1 MSNIPNIE
9 RDVENNGDL
18 HSVSAVLIDS
28 GNPAADCKAFLH
40 QVSAELAEAF
50 SPNEPI
56 KPLLKARAEA
66 VDSVMRHLWQQ
77 SLADEPRAM
86 LAAVGGYGRGEL
98 YPQSDIDL
106 LFLLQEEPSAE
117 LGEHISS
124 MLQALWDLGLRIGQS
139 VRLVSECR
147 ELAEQDLTIFTTM
160 LEARHL
166 AGNAALLD
174 ALNTEL
180 ARDKV
185 WDSAA
190 FFSAKQ
196 QETVERHER
205 FANTEFNIEPNV
217 KNGPGGLRDIQVIG
231 WVARRHYGV
240 ALHQLSADSFLT
252 AEERRMLEAGENF
265 IGQVRFA
272 LHMISGREED
282 RLLLDHQ
289 RKLAA
294 LWEMVDGEK
303 LAVEQFMQVYY
314 RWTKSINQLSELLMQ
329 IYDWDILHSATVPHT
344 QVLDDDF
351 ELQDDLLAARHADVF
366 TQRPANLLR
375 AFVVM
380 ANDERIQGIAPETW
394 RLLRSAKELIDG
406 NFRAQPEH
414 QELFMALLRSPF
426 GVTKQL
432 RRMASHGILG
442 RYLPEFGKIIG
453 QMQFDLFHAY
463 TVDAHTLAVL
473 ANTRR
478 FKRADYTDR
487 FPVSTRIAQR
497 LRKPELL
504 YIAAL
509 YHDIGKGRG
518 GDHSELGA
526 VDALGFCQ
534 RHNLDARDTEL
545 IVWLVRNHLVMSSI
559 SQRKDIS
566 DPEEILRFA
575 SHVVTEERLDY
586 LYTLTVADIDGT
598 NPELWNAWRSSLLRQ
613 LYTETRRALRRGLEN
628 PIAREDVVTA
638 TKKATADLLESRGF
652 LDSELEEIWDRRG
665 DDYFLRERPG
675 DIAWHTEVLAEL
687 EDPSKPLVLV
697 RQASDSSVANATQ
710 IFVHAPDKP
719 DLFTRICVAIESLE
733 LSVHDARV
741 YSGNDGATLDTF
753 YVLRADGRPIADTEL
768 TLERIRA
775 GLQKAMESEQP
786 RAVSRRM
793 PRQLKSF
800 LMPTETQ
807 FSHDLNRD
815 WTVLELATPDRPG
828 LLARIGQVFSDQ
840 SIAIQGAKIQ
850 TLGERVEDV
859 FFITDYEGH
868 ALPSGERLNA
878 LSAAL
883 SEALDDSNEATL

>member
-1 MSNIPNIE
+1 MPSNA
-9 RDVENNGDL
+9 
-18 HSVSAVLIDS
+18 SVDYPVRSASAMLVDT
-28 GNPAADCKAFLH
+28 GNPAADCKTFLQ
-40 QVSAELAEAF
+40 QVSTGLAQAF
-50 SPNEPI
+50 NPNEPV
-56 KPLLKARAEA
+56 KPLLTARADA
-66 VDSVMRHLWQQ
+66 VDTVMRHLWHQA
-77 SLADEPRAM
+77 LANEPLAM

-98 YPQSDIDL
+98 YPHSDIDL
-106 LFLLQEEPSAE
+106 LFLLQEEPDAE
-117 LGEHISS
+117 LGEQIST
-124 MLQALWDLGLRIGQS
+124 MLQALWDLGLRVGQS
-139 VRLVSECR
+139 VRLISECR

-160 LEARHL
+160 LEARHV

-174 ALNTEL
+174 TLSAEL
-180 ARDKV
+180 AQDKV

-344 QVLDDDF
+344 LVLDDDF
-351 ELQDDLLAARHADVF
+351 ELQDDLLAARYPEVF
-366 TQRPANLLR
+366 SEKPANLIR

-394 RLLRSAKELIDG
+394 RMLRASKELIDG
-406 NFRAQPEH
+406 KFRAEKAH
-414 QELFMALLRSPF
+414 QDLFMALLRSPF

-526 VDALGFCQ
+526 VDALGFCE
-534 RHNLDARDTEL
+534 RHSLDARDTEL

-628 PIAREDVVTA
+628 PLAREDVVSA
-638 TKKATADLLESRGF
+638 TKKAAADLLESRGF
-652 LDSELEEIWDRRG
+652 LDTELENIWDRRG

-687 EDPSKPLVLV
+687 EDRNKPLVLV
-697 RQASDSSVANATQ
+697 RQATDSSVANATQ

-719 DLFTRICVAIESLE
+719 DLFTRLCMAFESLG

-741 YSGNDGATLDTF
+741 YSGTDGATLDTF
-753 YVLRADGRPIADTEL
+753 YVLQADGSSVPDNEP

-775 GLQKAMESEQP
+775 VLQQTLETQES
-786 RAVSRRM
+786 RSVSRRV

-807 FSHDLNRD
+807 FSQDTKRD

-828 LLARIGQVFSDQ
+828 LLARIGQVFSDHAI
-840 SIAIQGAKIQ
+840 SIQGAKIQ

-868 ALPSGERLNA
+868 ALPQGERLDK

-883 SEALDDSNEATL
+883 RTALDAGEEVTL